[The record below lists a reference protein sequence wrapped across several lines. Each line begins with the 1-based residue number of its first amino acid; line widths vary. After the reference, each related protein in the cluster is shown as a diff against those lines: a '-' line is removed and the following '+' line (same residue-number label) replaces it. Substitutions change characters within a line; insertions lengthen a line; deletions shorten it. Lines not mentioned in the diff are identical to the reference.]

1 MNALLIIKDI
11 NTSINLINKI
21 NSINTNI
28 SIYKILT
35 NLPDNFEIITNHSID
50 IIIIDYENLKNIQ
63 KIDLSLLENLV
74 KYLIIIS
81 NSSDILLFKICKFS
95 KENSFFDT
103 LKKLNSTISD
113 EIYTKNFISNELKYI
128 GYNPSYNGTKYL
140 IECIYYI
147 YQNYSTYSDNSFAN
161 VYSIISK
168 KYKTSINTLKCNIS
182 RATSIM
188 FSENDEEKLKS
199 YLGIYTLPKT
209 GYRIIIQTILNKLN
223 SLF

>member
-81 NSSDILLFKICKFS
+81 N
-95 KENSFFDT
+95 
-103 LKKLNSTISD
+103 
-113 EIYTKNFISNELKYI
+113 
-128 GYNPSYNGTKYL
+128 
-140 IECIYYI
+140 
-147 YQNYSTYSDNSFAN
+147 
-161 VYSIISK
+161 
-168 KYKTSINTLKCNIS
+168 
-182 RATSIM
+182 
-188 FSENDEEKLKS
+188 
-199 YLGIYTLPKT
+199 
-209 GYRIIIQTILNKLN
+209 
-223 SLF
+223 